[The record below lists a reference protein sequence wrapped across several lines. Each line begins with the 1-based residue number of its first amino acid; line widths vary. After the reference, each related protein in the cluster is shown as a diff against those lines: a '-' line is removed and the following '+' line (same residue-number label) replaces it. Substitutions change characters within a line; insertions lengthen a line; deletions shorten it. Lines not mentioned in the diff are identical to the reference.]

1 MTFTKT
7 PPTVAGFYA
16 WRPNETQWTHC
27 EVLGPTGI
35 GTIEAAAMGGEWC
48 RLIPAEEVEKSYR
61 EGFQDRNAFGNKA
74 FEDESFGH
82 SRAKR
87 VAEGME

>member
-27 EVLGPTGI
+27 EVLGPTGL

-48 RLIPAEEVEKSYR
+48 RLIPAEEVEKAWD
-61 EGFQDRNAFGNKA
+61 ECVGFDSPRWNN
-74 FEDESFGH
+74 

>member
-7 PPTVAGFYA
+7 PPQQPGFYV
-16 WRPNETQWTHC
+16 WREG
-27 EVLGPTGI
+27 EISPTTLRI
-35 GTIEAAAMGGEWC
+35 IRLTDIEPLIELCGGEWC
-48 RLIPAEEVEKSYR
+48 RLVPAEEVEKSYR